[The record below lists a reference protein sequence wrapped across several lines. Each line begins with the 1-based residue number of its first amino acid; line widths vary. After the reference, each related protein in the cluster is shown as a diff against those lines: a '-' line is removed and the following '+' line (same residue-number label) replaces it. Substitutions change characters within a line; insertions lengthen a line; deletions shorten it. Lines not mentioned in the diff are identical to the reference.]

1 MNHLILN
8 ETPEGPF
15 DYLVLAF
22 AGWADASEAA
32 TTPIKYLNRKLK
44 AAKFAELDPEEFYDF
59 TQTRPHTIR
68 TKGGKRRI
76 QWPQNEFFYWKPK
89 GGGNGIVFYLG
100 VEPNLKWRA
109 FTANITG
116 LAQDLG
122 VKTVVH
128 LGALL
133 DAVPHTRDVRLTGW
147 SSRPDIQQALDDGGI
162 RSSKYSGPTGISA
175 VLMEAC
181 TNAGFDF
188 VSLWGHTSHYLQAAP
203 NYRVAH
209 TLMKVLLGFVDLPVE
224 ISDLQAAAETFN
236 REVAKAID
244 EDEQLG
250 SYVEKLE
257 GQYDESLAAAEI
269 PDPSDMVRDLEQF
282 LRSEQRQR
290 RRLGSNDGD

>member
-1 MNHLILN
+1 MNHMILHD
-8 ETPEGPF
+8 TPEGPF
-15 DYLVLAF
+15 EYLVIAF
-22 AGWADASEAA
+22 GGWADAAEAA
-32 TTPIKYLNRKLK
+32 TTSIKYLNRKLK
-44 AAKFAELDPEEFYDF
+44 ADKFAELDPEEFYDF

-68 TKGGKRRI
+68 TKSGRRRV
-76 QWPQNEFFYWKPK
+76 QWPANDFFFWKPK
-89 GGGNGIVFYLG
+89 DGGNGVVFYLG

-109 FTANITG
+109 FTSAITG
-116 LAQDLG
+116 LAQQLG

-147 SSRPDIQQALDDGGI
+147 SSRPDIQQVLDDAGI
-162 RSSKYSGPTGISA
+162 SSSKYSGPTGISA

-181 TNAGFDF
+181 TNAGFDY

-209 TLMKVLLGFVDLPVE
+209 TLLKIVSSFMDLPVE
-224 ISDLQAAAETFN
+224 FSDLQTAAETFN
-236 REVAKAID
+236 REVAKAIA

-257 GQYDESLAAAEI
+257 GQYDESVAAAEI
-269 PDPSDMVRDLEQF
+269 PDPSEMVRDLEQF

-290 RRLGSNDGD
+290 RRQSSSDAD